1 MRKLGRETRAMT
13 AAFQVGGAQIRRV
26 GFVVY
31 NGTNLLDLAGP
42 MQVFATA
49 SEQAE
54 EFGGGHTYEVS
65 VLSAAGGPIRCS
77 AGPAIESEPI
87 DRLDSGQLDT
97 LLIVG
102 GHGAFQAAADVRL
115 LDWLRRRGPE
125 CRRIGSICTGTFVL
139 AAAGLLKGR
148 RVVTHWDY
156 IDRFHSSFPDI
167 SVDSDAI
174 YYEDGPFWTSAGV
187 TAGLDMALALVER
200 DLGHALALRT
210 ARRLVFYLHRPG
222 GQAQFSVH
230 LNARSIRSA
239 RLKKVIDRILER
251 PSSDLGVES
260 LARLAAMSKRTFL
273 RSFQRELSMTPA
285 EFIRRS
291 RLETARRLLEQS
303 RDGVEQVSI
312 KAGFGS
318 RSAMRRAFQT
328 QLRISPQ
335 AYRERFR
342 RPEPHTS
349 LTARDAST
357 DR

>member
-1 MRKLGRETRAMT
+1 VRKLGHGTKEL
-13 AAFQVGGAQIRRV
+13 AATFQAGGSQVRRV

-31 NGTNLLDLAGP
+31 DGANILDLAGP

-54 EFGGGHTYEVS
+54 QFGGGRSYEVRI
-65 VLSAAGGPIRCS
+65 LSAAGGPVRCS
-77 AGPAIESEPI
+77 AGPAMESEPI
-87 DRLDSGQLDT
+87 DRFEPGALDT
-97 LLIVG
+97 LLVVG
-102 GHGAFQAAADVRL
+102 GHGAFEAAADPRL
-115 LDWLRRRGPE
+115 LDWLRRQGLK
-125 CRRIGSICTGTFVL
+125 CRRMGSICTGTFVL
-139 AAAGLLKGR
+139 AAAGLMQGR

-156 IDRFHSSFPDI
+156 IERFQASFPHLRI
-167 SVDSDAI
+167 ESDAI
-174 YYEDGPFWTSAGV
+174 YCEDGPFWTSAGV

-230 LNARSIRSA
+230 LEARSVRSA
-239 RLKKVIDRILER
+239 RLQKVVDRILER
-251 PSSDLGVES
+251 PSAKLGIDS

-303 RDGVEQVSI
+303 KDGVEQVSV
-312 KAGFGS
+312 KSGFSS
-318 RSAMRRAFQT
+318 RAAMRRAFQS
-328 QLRISPQ
+328 QLKVSPQ

-342 RPEPHTS
+342 LSGQKNRLPPS
-349 LTARDAST
+349 STA